1 MHQTWIFQMR
11 IFMAIVTTI
20 ATLTAAYGVAADDE
34 FAGREKLKA
43 HSEEFRKHVVEV
55 TDGVYAAIG
64 YSASN
69 VTLIQADGA
78 SIIVDTSANPVDAH
92 AIINAF
98 GDRMTR
104 PVRAIIYTHNHPDHS
119 GGATIFAGNDKPE
132 IYSHQLLVS
141 AKPDAGRGRR
151 DGGDVFGTALP
162 DDQFI
167 NAGTQLE
174 YGRKTPH
181 TREGFLPP
189 TKTFGG
195 EQQSLTIAGV
205 RMQLIHTPGE
215 ADENISVWLP
225 DRKVLIAGDVFLK
238 TFPNIAP
245 LRGLPTRPADKW
257 IASLN
262 KLIALNAKY
271 VVPGHMSTLAG
282 VDNINDALTAYRDG
296 IKFVYDKTMEGIS
309 RGETPDEVVQE
320 VELPAR
326 LAQHPYLQEYYGT
339 VAWSVRGIYSQNAG
353 WFDGN
358 PTHIFPLT
366 EKERADKVIAMAGG
380 EEKILEGAEA
390 SLSAGE
396 FQWAAEQADYV
407 LAIAPQSDR
416 ATVIKVRALRE
427 LGERQMNATARNYYL
442 TVAQS
447 LEKGLQARRSK

>member
-1 MHQTWIFQMR
+1 
-11 IFMAIVTTI
+11 MAIVTTI
-20 ATLTAAYGVAADDE
+20 GTLTAANGVAAHDE
-34 FAGREKLKA
+34 FAGSEKLKA
-43 HSEEFRKHVVEV
+43 HSEEFRKRVVEV
-55 TDGVYAAIG
+55 TDGVYTAIG

-69 VTLIQADGA
+69 VTLIQADGG
-78 SIIVDTSANPVDAH
+78 SIIVDTSANPVDAQ

-141 AKPDAGRGRR
+141 AKPDTGRGRR
-151 DGGDVFGTALP
+151 DGGDAFGTTLP

-189 TKTFGG
+189 TKTFDG
-195 EQQSLTIAGV
+195 EQQGLTIAGV
-205 RMQLIHTPGE
+205 RMQLILTPGE

-257 IASLN
+257 VASLD
-262 KLIALNAKY
+262 KLIALNAEY
-271 VVPGHMSTLAG
+271 VIPGHMSTLAG
-282 VDNINDALTAYRDG
+282 ADNVKDALTAYRDG

-309 RGETPDEVVQE
+309 RGKTPDELVQE
-320 VELPAR
+320 IRLPAR

-366 EKERADKVIAMAGG
+366 EKERATKLVALAGG
-380 EEKILEGAEA
+380 KEKMLEGAEA

-407 LAIAPQSDR
+407 LAIAPQSNR
-416 ATVIKVRALRE
+416 ATTIKVRALRE

-447 LEKGLQARRSK
+447 LEKGLQAGGPK

>member
-1 MHQTWIFQMR
+1 MQQTWTCRMR
-11 IFMAIVTTI
+11 TFMAIVTTI
-20 ATLTAAYGVAADDE
+20 ATLTAANGVAAHDE
-34 FAGREKLKA
+34 FAGSEKLKA
-43 HSEEFRKHVVEV
+43 HSEEFRKRVVEV
-55 TDGVYAAIG
+55 TDGVYTAIG

-69 VTLIQADGA
+69 VTLIQVDGG

-104 PVRAIIYTHNHPDHS
+104 PLRAIIYTHNHPDHS

-141 AKPDAGRGRR
+141 AKPDTGRGRR
-151 DGGDVFGTALP
+151 DGGDAFGTALP

-189 TKTFGG
+189 TKTFDG

-205 RMQLIHTPGE
+205 RMQLILTPGE

-257 IASLN
+257 VASLD

-271 VVPGHMSTLAG
+271 VIPGHMSTLAG
-282 VDNINDALTAYRDG
+282 ADKVRDALTAYRDG

-309 RGETPDEVVQE
+309 RGKTPDELVQE
-320 VELPAR
+320 VKLPAR

-366 EKERADKVIAMAGG
+366 EKERAEKVIALAGG
-380 EEKILEGAEA
+380 KEKMLKGAEA

-407 LAIAPQSDR
+407 LAIAPQSNR
-416 ATVIKVRALRE
+416 ATTIKVRALRE

-447 LEKGLQARRSK
+447 LEKDLQAGGSK

>member
-1 MHQTWIFQMR
+1 
-11 IFMAIVTTI
+11 MAIVTTI
-20 ATLTAAYGVAADDE
+20 ATLTAANGVAAHDE

-43 HSEEFRKHVVEV
+43 HSEEFRKRVVEV
-55 TDGVYAAIG
+55 TDGVYTAIG

-69 VTLIQADGA
+69 VTLIQADGG
-78 SIIVDTSANPVDAH
+78 SIIVDTSANPVDAQ

-98 GDRMTR
+98 GDRMIR

-119 GGATIFAGNDKPE
+119 GGATIFAGNDNPE

-141 AKPDAGRGRR
+141 AKPDTGRGRR
-151 DGGDVFGTALP
+151 DGGDAFGTALP

-189 TKTFGG
+189 TKTVDGG
-195 EQQSLTIAGV
+195 QQSLTIASV

-257 IASLN
+257 VASLD
-262 KLIALNAKY
+262 KLIALNANY
-271 VVPGHMSTLAG
+271 VIPGHMSTLAG
-282 VDNINDALTAYRDG
+282 ADNVRDALTAYRDG

-309 RGETPDEVVQE
+309 RGKTPDELVRE
-320 VELPAR
+320 VKLPAR
-326 LAQHPYLQEYYGT
+326 LAKHPYLQEYYGT
-339 VAWSVRGIYSQNAG
+339 VAWSVRGIYAQNAG

-366 EKERADKVIAMAGG
+366 EKERAEKIVAMAGG
-380 EEKILEGAEA
+380 KEKILEGAEA
-390 SLSAGE
+390 SLVAGE

-407 LAIAPQSDR
+407 LAIAPRSNR
-416 ATVIKVRALRE
+416 ATTIKVRALRE
-427 LGERQMNATARNYYL
+427 LGERQLNATARNYYL

-447 LEKGLQARRSK
+447 LEKDLEAGGSK